1 MLVQRK
7 RVRNKKIF
15 FIVKKIKRR
24 ATILMLAFSSGYR
37 QVALTTNKHRIVHA
51 LKRELP
57 VCLFS
62 VVEWLGVFDEKR
74 TRAKSSDFLYVLIQ
88 AVGTKRTRGLKIRRR
103 VPHCENTDL
112 PQQRWQAAN
121 CNAFVGWCL
130 FRRWQIACKKDRS
143 CEEDCLRKT
152 CERWNQAFCRYLA
165 ACRRMNAC
173 SPALLYAVLFAFVR
187 LRFNWTV
194 RVVGKCKSHIHH
206 SEPLFI
212 LKYSSMSAKL
222 LVRVFEPILL
232 HYLAKVHIFIEK
244 MA

>member
-1 MLVQRK
+1 M
-7 RVRNKKIF
+7 
-15 FIVKKIKRR
+15 
-24 ATILMLAFSSGYR
+24 
-37 QVALTTNKHRIVHA
+37 
-51 LKRELP
+51 KREQEP
-57 VCLFS
+57 
-62 VVEWLGVFDEKR
+62 K
-74 TRAKSSDFLYVLIQ
+74 AQIFLYVLIQ

-130 FRRWQIACKKDRS
+130 FRRWQIACKKDRN

-165 ACRRMNAC
+165 ACKRMNAC
-173 SPALLYAVLFAFVR
+173 SPALLYAVLFAFIR

-194 RVVGKCKSHIHH
+194 KVVGKCKSHILH

-212 LKYSSMSAKL
+212 LKYSCMSAIL
-222 LVRVFEPILL
+222 LVRVFELILL
-232 HYLAKVHIFIEK
+232 HYFAKVHIFIEN